1 MMTQGMCRNTGKWLN
16 ATDHITQSVIDI
28 MTTRKGSRLLRR
40 NYGGLLPELIDRPMQ
55 PRFIAEYAVCV
66 AQDIDEWD
74 PRVSLKSLAMVK
86 GNAQGQG
93 KLKLVLEYDE
103 KELEVVI

>member
-1 MMTQGMCRNTGKWLN
+1 MQGMCRNTGKWLN
-16 ATDHITQSVIDI
+16 ATDHIKQSVIDI

-55 PRFIAEYAVCV
+55 PSFIAQYAVAV

-74 PRVSLKSLAMVK
+74 PRVSLKNLSMIE
-86 GNAQGQG
+86 GDGQGQG
-93 KLKLVLEYDE
+93 RLKLILEYEE
-103 KELEVVI
+103 KELELFV